1 MCWGDFL
8 GLIVLV
14 EESALACNRKQ
25 NIFLLGGFNLGGSGG
40 GGLLGTH
47 TSYAKGFA
55 FGVNF

>member
-40 GGLLGTH
+40 GYWGPILLMQK
-47 TSYAKGFA
+47 A
-55 FGVNF
+55 VPLE